1 MKLSV
6 QKHANSIAEYFM
18 ILKRLKQDLIEKQ
31 YLLCNN
37 LMDKNMLK
45 TIREE
50 DIRRKISFIW
60 KMKGNVLL
68 LFRHFRLLPLRQV
81 S

>member
-1 MKLSV
+1 MKLSG
-6 QKHANSIAEYFM
+6 QTHTNSIGEYFM
-18 ILKRLKQDLIEKQ
+18 TLKRLKQDLIGKQ
-31 YLLCNN
+31 HLLCNN

-50 DIRRKISFIW
+50 DIRRKVSFIW